1 MWCIIYTLFF
11 VFYVICMYIFRK
23 TESWYQFKTIFVLN
37 DHTYMT
43 GNFLIEAAGPP
54 RRNRVSTCLDL
65 LCDTIWITLCSCHI
79 FGVLLSV
86 V

>member
-1 MWCIIYTLFF
+1 
-11 VFYVICMYIFRK
+11 MYIFRK

-65 LCDTIWITLCSCHI
+65 YLYMYLYLLCDTIWITLCSCHI